1 MGHSKQT
8 GIIDTCEYQK
18 EETNKTNPA
27 SDYGKKR
34 SFAVL
39 NLSLVDEAGE
49 TVLSGAVYGFDP
61 SGSRILNHELV
72 LGAKRMSRKY
82 VQGRMDDRGGD
93 LWQARVALR
102 VTHSS
107 ASLNVQ

>member
-1 MGHSKQT
+1 MPAS
-8 GIIDTCEYQK
+8 IRRK

-49 TVLSGAVYGFDP
+49 TVLSGAVYGFNP